1 MALVYTRYHSKCRIS
16 EGIKMTLGVVFNGEV
31 ISNKILLGAFLVILG
46 LAVYHWGELLIK
58 KLQNK
63 KVMRDSY

>member
-1 MALVYTRYHSKCRIS
+1 
-16 EGIKMTLGVVFNGEV
+16 MTLGVVFNGEV